1 VRVKKS
7 LLVDGQGGPLAIV
20 VAPANVNDHFLLA
33 ETIEAIVVERPRP
46 TEKEPQH
53 LCLDA
58 GYDNQMSRGVVKEHY
73 YQGHIRPSRGEQPSL
88 KEKKKYP
95 PRRWV
100 VERTFGWLSKC
111 RGLLVRYEKKSEN
124 YLGLLQFA
132 CALYWYRRLRSV
144 TADSP

>member
-1 VRVKKS
+1 
-7 LLVDGQGGPLAIV
+7 LAII
-20 VAPANVNDHFLLA
+20 VAPANVNDHLLLA
-33 ETIEAIVVERPRP
+33 ETIDSIVVERPQPSRR
-46 TEKEPQH
+46 KPQH

-58 GYDNQMSRGVVKEHY
+58 GYDNQLSRQTLKEHD
-73 YQGHIRPSRGEQPSL
+73 YQGHIRPTGGEPPDQNGGR
-88 KEKKKYP
+88 KYP

-132 CALYWYRRLRSV
+132 CALYWYRRLSATV
-144 TADSP
+144 TGSP

>member
-1 VRVKKS
+1 
-7 LLVDGQGGPLAIV
+7 LL
-20 VAPANVNDHFLLA
+20 N
-33 ETIEAIVVERPRP
+33 ETIEAIVVERPQP
-46 TEKEPQH
+46 TENEPQH

-58 GYDNQMSRGVVKEHY
+58 GYDNQASRETVKEHQ
-73 YQGHIRPSRGEQPSL
+73 YQGHIRPARGERPAQSG
-88 KEKKKYP
+88 KRRYP

-132 CALYWYRRLRSV
+132 CALYWYRRLPAAVAGS
-144 TADSP
+144 S

>member
-1 VRVKKS
+1 
-7 LLVDGQGGPLAIV
+7 
-20 VAPANVNDHFLLA
+20 
-33 ETIEAIVVERPRP
+33 VVERPRP
-46 TEKEPQH
+46 TDKEPQH

-58 GYDNQMSRGVVKEHY
+58 GYDNQASRDTVNERHY
-73 YQGHIRPSRGEQPSL
+73 KGHIRPARGEQPSRNG
-88 KEKKKYP
+88 KMKYP

-132 CALYWYRRLRSV
+132 CALYWYRRLR
-144 TADSP
+144 TATAGSS